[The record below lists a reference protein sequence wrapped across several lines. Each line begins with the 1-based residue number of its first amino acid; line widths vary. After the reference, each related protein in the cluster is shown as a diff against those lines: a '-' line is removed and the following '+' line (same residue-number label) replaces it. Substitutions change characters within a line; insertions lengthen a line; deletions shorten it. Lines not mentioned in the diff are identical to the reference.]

1 VHHAFAQNGEPIAK
15 VLTNFSARI
24 LTNVTE
30 DDGVEPKN
38 VFEIAAQCHHR
49 ARRFYVPA
57 SDFPKMVWPIEKL
70 GAEAILAPGMGAKD
84 HARAAIQYLSGD
96 IKRRTVHT
104 HSGWR
109 RIGGEPLY
117 LHGDGAIGE
126 SGLKDSVKVRLPQ
139 SLAAFR
145 LPQPPSGARLKN
157 AVRAS
162 LRFLD
167 LAPHSLTVPMF
178 AAIWRAVLGGSDFS
192 LHATGPTG
200 TFKTSVAAL
209 AMQHFGAGFDSRHVP
224 GSWSSTANANA
235 AMQFTLKDAVFL
247 IDDFVPRRSR
257 ADVER
262 LHRDADRIFRGQG
275 NISGRGRLGRDG
287 VSQRDAN
294 PPRGLTLSTGED
306 IPRGESL
313 ASRFWRLDF
322 SPGDVDVEKLTACQ
336 HDAGAAVYASAMAAF
351 LQYLAPLYKTM
362 KREIPELIEKFR
374 AKATRDAQHSR
385 TPEITASLAIGI
397 RYFLRFATHI
407 GALTNA
413 EAKKIFSDAWVALQ
427 KCASAQARGQASEES
442 AQRFMELIASA
453 LSSGDVCLANA
464 ETGCSGREM
473 RVRIMGWIA
482 NDLVLLEPESAYAT
496 AHKLAEQQGEGLPVT
511 KNTMW
516 KRLRERGFLARYGKD
531 HNTIQ
536 YTVAGAR
543 RRVLCIRKADLH
555 LASDATDADDVA

>member
-1 VHHAFAQNGEPIAK
+1 
-15 VLTNFSARI
+15 
-24 LTNVTE
+24 
-30 DDGVEPKN
+30 
-38 VFEIAAQCHHR
+38 
-49 ARRFYVPA
+49 
-57 SDFPKMVWPIEKL
+57 
-70 GAEAILAPGMGAKD
+70 
-84 HARAAIQYLSGD
+84 
-96 IKRRTVHT
+96 
-104 HSGWR
+104 
-109 RIGGEPLY
+109 
-117 LHGDGAIGE
+117 
-126 SGLKDSVKVRLPQ
+126 VKVRLPQ

-178 AAIWRAVLGGSDFS
+178 AAIWRAVLGGSDSS
-192 LHATGPTG
+192 LHAVGPTG

-209 AMQHFGAGFDSRHVP
+209 AMQHLGAGFDSRHVP

-235 AMQFTLKDAVFL
+235 AMQFTLKDALFL
-247 IDDFVPRRSR
+247 IDDFVPRGSR

-262 LHRDADRIFRGQG
+262 SHRDADRIFRGQG

-287 VSQRDAN
+287 VSQRDPN

-336 HDAGAAVYASAMAAF
+336 HDAGAGVYASAMAAF
-351 LQYLAPLYKTM
+351 LQYLAPRYKTI
-362 KREIPELIEKFR
+362 KRGIPEIIEKFR

-453 LSSGDVCLANA
+453 LSSGDVSLANV
-464 ETGCSGREM
+464 EMGRS
-473 RVRIMGWIA
+473 VRDAKARIIGWIA
-482 NDLVLLEPESAYAT
+482 DDLVLLEPDSSYAT
-496 AHKLAEQQGEGLPVT
+496 AHRLAEQQGEGLPVT

-516 KRLRERGFLARYGKD
+516 KRLKERGYLARYGKG

-536 YTVAGAR
+536 YTVAGGR
-543 RRVLCIRKADLH
+543 RRVLCVRKADLH
-555 LASDATDADDVA
+555 LASDTTDADYMG